1 MVGPS
6 ADTGL
11 ECRADPQPLTDYGE
25 ALALLAGRDTFELR
39 WIGDHYE
46 IAGRDY
52 FRIRGSPA
60 GSMGIDVLVAHDC
73 ELADQWPTMQS
84 RLDDYRAPV
93 EYGESPPY

>member
-11 ECRADPQPLTDYGE
+11 ECRADPQPLTNFGE
-25 ALALLAGRDTFELR
+25 ALALMAGRDTFELR

-46 IAGRDY
+46 IAIRDH

-60 GSMGIDVLVAHDC
+60 GSGVDILVAHDC
-73 ELADQWPTMQS
+73 ELADDWPTMQS
-84 RLDDYRAPV
+84 AFSGYVAP
-93 EYGESPPY
+93 ETIGNNPPF